1 MILYADASAL
11 VKRYVAEEGSD
22 HVARWVAGANQVACC
37 RIGFVEVARA
47 IMLAG
52 LSDPATARQA
62 FEQDWE
68 RIAILEVHDLLAR
81 RAVTIATNL
90 RLRSLDSLHLAAA
103 ESLDGI
109 DFQLMTWDRRLWRA
123 AQSIGIQVL
132 PEEEPGARGKLV

>member
-22 HVARWVAGANQVACC
+22 RIARWVDRANQVACC

-52 LSDPATARQA
+52 LSDPGTARQA

-68 RIAILEVHDLLAR
+68 RIAILEIHDLLAR
-81 RAVTIATNL
+81 RAVVLATNL
-90 RLRSLDSLHLAAA
+90 RLRSLDVPPLAAA
-103 ESLDGI
+103 ESLDGP
-109 DFQLMTWDRRLWRA
+109 DLQLMTWGRRLWRA
-123 AQSIGIQVL
+123 AQSLSIQVL
-132 PEEEPGARGKLV
+132 PEEEP

>member
-22 HVARWVAGANQVACC
+22 RVARWVDRANQVACC

-52 LSDPATARQA
+52 LSDPGTARQA

-68 RIAILEVHDLLAR
+68 RIAILEIHDLLAR
-81 RAVTIATNL
+81 RAVVLATNL
-90 RLRSLDSLHLAAA
+90 RLRSLDVPPLAAA
-103 ESLDGI
+103 ESLDGP
-109 DFQLMTWDRRLWRA
+109 DLQLMTWGRRLWRA
-123 AQSIGIQVL
+123 AQSLSIQVL
-132 PEEEPGARGKLV
+132 PEEEP

>member
-22 HVARWVAGANQVACC
+22 RVARWVDRANQVACC

-52 LSDPATARQA
+52 LSDPGTARQA

-68 RIAILEVHDLLAR
+68 RIAILEIHDLLAR
-81 RAVTIATNL
+81 RAVVLATNL
-90 RLRSLDSLHLAAA
+90 RLRSLDALHLAAA
-103 ESLDGI
+103 ESLDGP
-109 DFQLMTWDRRLWRA
+109 DLQLMTWDRRLWRA
-123 AQSIGIQVL
+123 AQSLSIQVL
-132 PEEEPGARGKLV
+132 PEEEP